1 MNNLSKAYE
10 GLQIVQTTDV
20 RDLVDEC
27 LECKINLL
35 IYGEA
40 GCGKSTIIESM
51 ADKYTVVMLGGSSM
65 CEEAMNGIPVY
76 DAQTKRMGYPL
87 PEWLAKVLKAHEENP
102 EKPILIFIDEVNL
115 AMPEVLNSI
124 QILLTDR
131 IIPTRPNDKLPENC
145 VIVCA
150 ANAMAETTEGTELS
164 RPLKTRFM
172 TVRMVNTPATF
183 KQYVLSVA
191 EEKLPNLYKKF
202 GEEGFKTFASDTIN
216 DFAEHWC
223 DNTEYYGTNPRTIMN
238 FYKSCDYAVKKN
250 DTLTPHEAT
259 KRAERCTGHTLSRFN
274 WSDAA
279 DAPVRANGK
288 NNLPTEEAIL
298 AMNLDD
304 LYQVSKTL
312 ATSTRATT
320 APVIKTMCAISER
333 IKTLEE
339 EKAKLNEGNE

>member
-51 ADKYTVVMLGGSSM
+51 KDKYNVVMLGASSM
-65 CEEAMNGIPVY
+65 CEEAINGIPVY
-76 DAQTKRMGYPL
+76 DAQTKIVKFGMPG
-87 PEWLAKVLKAHEENP
+87 WLLQVMEMHEKEP
-102 EKPILIFIDEVNL
+102 EKPVLIFIDEVNL
-115 AMPEVLNSI
+115 ALPEVLNSI
-124 QILLTDR
+124 QIVLTDR
-131 IIPTRPNDKLPENC
+131 IVPTRPDDKLPDNC

-150 ANAMAETTEGTELS
+150 ANALAETTEGTELS

-172 TVRMVNTPATF
+172 TVRMVNTPSTF

-191 EEKLPNLYKKF
+191 EEKLPNLYEKF
-202 GEEGFKTFASDTIN
+202 GEEGFKVFASDTIN

-250 DTLTPHEAT
+250 VALTPHEAT

-274 WSDAA
+274 WSDAV
-279 DAPVRANGK
+279 DAPIKAVGK
-288 NNLPTEEAIL
+288 NDLPTEEAIM
-298 AMNLDD
+298 AMCLDD
-304 LYQVSKTL
+304 LYSVSKTL

-333 IKTLEE
+333 IKILEQ
-339 EKAKLNEGNE
+339 EKAKLNMENA